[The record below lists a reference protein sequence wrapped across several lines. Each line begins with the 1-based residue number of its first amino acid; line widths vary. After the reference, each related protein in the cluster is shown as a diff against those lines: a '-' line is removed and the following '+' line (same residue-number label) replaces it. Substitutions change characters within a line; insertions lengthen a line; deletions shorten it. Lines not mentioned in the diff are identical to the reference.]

1 MNTRKIEHAFSSEIK
16 IFPVPLR
23 TRNGES
29 DRSKDFTDDS
39 GTREKEKENEKEAKG
54 IVSRRARVVD
64 GNCELMIS
72 EKGRASTAWR
82 CCYYWNETDGRKTE
96 WRERERR
103 RVVCRTSA
111 GLVSAA
117 AGGQTGCPDSTEGRL
132 LCLPRVAREKQT
144 RTRHFGPRPYLLLD
158 GKERERERE
167 KTVQQRAR
175 DNDLLYPFSLN
186 RGSFE
191 RRIFTNTWQLTRASS
206 MKKKQEKERRRR
218 RRRIHVYRIE
228 SSVVLE
234 AEKIRID
241 VGFLACRRELLY
253 YARDSRLY
261 R

>member
-29 DRSKDFTDDS
+29 DRLKDFTDDS

-117 AGGQTGCPDSTEGRL
+117 AGGQTGCPDSTEVNASFVYEEKAREGKKKKETDTRLPDRVERRLRSGENSNRRGFSRLSERAPL
-132 LCLPRVAREKQT
+132 LCAR
-144 RTRHFGPRPYLLLD
+144 F
-158 GKERERERE
+158 
-167 KTVQQRAR
+167 
-175 DNDLLYPFSLN
+175 
-186 RGSFE
+186 
-191 RRIFTNTWQLTRASS
+191 AS
-206 MKKKQEKERRRR
+206 
-218 RRRIHVYRIE
+218 I
-228 SSVVLE
+228 
-234 AEKIRID
+234 
-241 VGFLACRRELLY
+241 
-253 YARDSRLY
+253 
-261 R
+261 